1 VERGPALRWLLFA
14 AGEALFLAITL
25 LPDAKRGLTAY
36 LLLFLAGALL
46 SIFAA
51 RSLSASG
58 LPFLLLCAGVFR
70 LTLLFRAP
78 DLSDDVYRYV
88 WDGKVAAAG
97 ISPYAFAPDDPRVAG
112 LFPEVR
118 GRVAHRELRTVYPP
132 VAQAV
137 FRTAAAAPGDG
148 VFAMKALVT
157 AADLSVVALLF
168 ASGGAGAGFGAALY
182 AFHPLAVTESAGQG
196 HVDSLGVAL
205 LLAALIFVSRRRP
218 LTAGAA
224 FAASVLT
231 KYVPLAAALP
241 LARRG
246 RWRLVAAAVFVA
258 GTIWG
263 LAARGGAR
271 PTGALGAYATRW
283 EFNSVLYPAASSAI
297 DAARLP
303 ERAKAA
309 YIRWKDRKNP
319 QRPWMQRVFP
329 YFYTAFFARV
339 ALALVLAI
347 MLVGIAVRIG
357 ETEAA
362 VFASMGA
369 FLLFSP
375 TLQPWYLLWV
385 LPFAAKRREP
395 AFFYLA
401 SAVPLS
407 YGLLE
412 PIPGWTPLAIR
423 LVEYVPF
430 ALLLASTLWPARRSA
445 R

>member
-1 VERGPALRWLLFA
+1 V
-14 AGEALFLAITL
+14 GEALFLAIAL

-58 LPFLLLCAGVFR
+58 LPFLLLCAAVFR
-70 LTLLFRAP
+70 LTLLLRAP

-97 ISPYAFAPDDPRVAG
+97 VSPYAFAPDDPPVAEM
-112 LFPEVR
+112 FPELR
-118 GRVAHRELRTVYPP
+118 ARVAHRDLRTVYPP
-132 VAQAV
+132 VAQAG
-137 FRTAAAAPGDG
+137 FRSAAAVPGDG
-148 VFAMKALVT
+148 VLAMKALVA

-168 ASGGAGAGFGAALY
+168 AIGGPGAGFGAALY

-196 HVDSLGVAL
+196 HIDSLGVAL

-218 LTAGAA
+218 WPAGAA

-246 RWRLVAAAVFVA
+246 GWRLVAAAVFVA

-283 EFNSVLYPAASSAI
+283 EFNSVLYPAASGAI

-303 ERAKAA
+303 ARAKAA
-309 YIRWKDRKNP
+309 YIRWKDRQEP

-339 ALALVLAI
+339 VLALALALVL
-347 MLVGIAVRIG
+347 VGITLKVA
-357 ETEAA
+357 ETDAA
-362 VFASMGA
+362 VFASLGA

-375 TLQPWYLLWV
+375 TLHPWYLLWV

-401 SAVPLS
+401 SVIPLS
-407 YGLLE
+407 YGLLD

-430 ALLLASTLWPARRSA
+430 ALLLGWTLWPDRRS
-445 R
+445 RR

>member
-1 VERGPALRWLLFA
+1 MEGGAALRWLLFA
-14 AGEALFLAITL
+14 AGEALFLAIAL

-58 LPFLLLCAGVFR
+58 LGFLLLCAGVFR

-97 ISPYAFAPDDPRVAG
+97 ISPYEFAPDDPRVAG
-112 LFPEVR
+112 LFPELR
-118 GRVAHRELRTVYPP
+118 ARVAYRDLRTVYPP
-132 VAQAV
+132 VAQAA
-137 FRTAAAAPGDG
+137 FRTAAAAPGGG
-148 VFAMKALVT
+148 VLAMKALVV
-157 AADLSVVALLF
+157 AADLSVVALHF

-218 LTAGAA
+218 LSAGAA

-231 KYVPLAAALP
+231 KYVPLTAALP

-246 RWRLVAAAVFVA
+246 GWRLVGAAVFVA
-258 GTIWG
+258 ATIWG

-283 EFNSVLYPAASSAI
+283 EFNSVLYPAAAGSI

-303 ERAKAA
+303 ARTKAS
-309 YIRWKDRKNP
+309 YIRWKDRQEP

-339 ALALVLAI
+339 VLLLVLTI
-347 MLVGIAVRIG
+347 VLLGIAVKVV

-362 VFASMGA
+362 VFASLGA

-375 TLQPWYLLWV
+375 TLHPWYLLWV

-395 AFFYLA
+395 AFFYL
-401 SAVPLS
+401 SCAVPLS
-407 YGLLE
+407 YGLLD
-412 PIPGWTPLAIR
+412 PIPGWTPIAIR
-423 LVEYVPF
+423 LLEYVPF
-430 ALLLASTLWPARRSA
+430 ALLLGRTLWPGRRTT

>member
-1 VERGPALRWLLFA
+1 M
-14 AGEALFLAITL
+14 GETLFLAIAL

-51 RSLSASG
+51 RSLSASRLG
-58 LPFLLLCAGVFR
+58 FLLLCAGVFR

-88 WDGKVAAAG
+88 WDGRVAAAG
-97 ISPYAFAPDDPRVAG
+97 VSPYAFAPDDPRVAG
-112 LFPEVR
+112 IFPELR
-118 GRVAHRELRTVYPP
+118 ARVAHRDLRTVYPP
-132 VAQAV
+132 VAQAA
-137 FRTAAAAPGDG
+137 FRAAAAAPGGG
-148 VFAMKALVT
+148 VLAMKALVA
-157 AADLSVVALLF
+157 AADLSIGALLF
-168 ASGGAGAGFGAALY
+168 TSGGTGAGFGAALY

-218 LTAGAA
+218 LSAGAA

-246 RWRLVAAAVFVA
+246 GWRLVAAAVFVA
-258 GTIWG
+258 ATIWG
-263 LAARGGAR
+263 LAGRGGVR

-283 EFNSVLYPAASSAI
+283 EFNSVLYPAAATAM

-303 ERAKAA
+303 ERAKAS
-309 YIRWKDRKNP
+309 YIRWKEGRE
-319 QRPWMQRVFP
+319 QRPWMQWVFP
-329 YFYTAFFARV
+329 YFYAGFFARV

-347 MLVGIAVRIG
+347 VLVGIAARVG

-362 VFASMGA
+362 VFASLGA

-375 TLQPWYLLWV
+375 TLHPWYLLWV

-395 AFFYLA
+395 AFFYLS

-407 YGLLE
+407 YALLD
-412 PIPGWTPLAIR
+412 PITGWAPIAIR
-423 LVEYVPF
+423 LFEYVPF
-430 ALLLASTLWPARRSA
+430 ALLLGWTLWPARRSA